1 VNQNST
7 TQDQEARDRWQIH
20 IPAVV
25 TLSRIVSRA
34 LSDWPKGEHHILDDF
49 VVDTLDGSRA
59 QGLHS
64 IGIDVA

>member
-34 LSDWPKGEHHILDDF
+34 LSDSANGQHRILDGF
-49 VVDTLDGSRA
+49 VVDTLGGSRA